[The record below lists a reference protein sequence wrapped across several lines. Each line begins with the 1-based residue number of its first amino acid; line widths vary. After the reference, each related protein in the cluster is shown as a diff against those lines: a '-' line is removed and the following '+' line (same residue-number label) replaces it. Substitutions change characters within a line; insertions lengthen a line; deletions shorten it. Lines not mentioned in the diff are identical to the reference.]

1 MHVYKERKDRSA
13 HTHGALEK
21 EGMGMK
27 SFYLVLNLLPSLVG
41 DLGDVVLAEGA
52 SSIDEEPFVHAGTVE
67 MVFAGEFPQLHP
79 IIIGREA
86 DAALH
91 IFC

>member
-1 MHVYKERKDRSA
+1 
-13 HTHGALEK
+13 
-21 EGMGMK
+21 MK
-27 SFYLVLNLLPSLVG
+27 SYYLVLNLLPSLVG

-52 SSIDEEPFVHAGTVE
+52 SSIDEEPFVDAGTVE

-86 DAALH
+86 DAALLH
-91 IFC
+91 VTNIPCRVRRLGSLLLLRIG